1 MDNTTVFTKTAK
13 GITQVNQRTASLPR
27 DLMKVLKL
35 VDGKSTFAQI
45 MEKAGMDKP
54 SLDKAVK
61 ALIKDGYA
69 RVFETR
75 KEEVGAATDDDFDF
89 TAPGKLPGSG
99 QKVVAAAALDISA
112 LARQQEALDAERK
125 ARENAQNAA
134 RDKARQQAEARAKA
148 DAEARAKVEAE
159 KRAMEQAQRA
169 KEASER
175 ARAELEAKLREEEA
189 RKKAMAEHHAR
200 VAAEQKIKQEEE
212 ARKLAELRARAQA
225 EANAR
230 ARAELEAKVREEEA
244 RKRVLADEQ
253 ARQAAQE
260 RAKEEAESRALAEI
274 RAKAESEAKALA
286 EARSRAE
293 AEAQALAK
301 ARAEAE
307 LAAQT
312 QAKAAVA
319 SENELKARL
328 KEEIEARIRGE
339 MEALLR
345 DEIEDKT
352 RAEMQEQIMAE
363 ARLAARAE
371 LEERLR
377 EEREALQK
385 AEMAMRIEAERAA
398 TERAEG
404 EAKLRA
410 EAEARAAAE
419 SAGRQ
424 KAEEEARRLRLAE
437 ARAREEVEAA
447 AREKAAVAEIAARE
461 KAEAAREMAAAAEI
475 AAREKAEAEARL
487 EAERKAK
494 IEAQARASVEAE
506 EAERR
511 QKELAARVET
521 ERKAREEAEKR
532 AQIEARARAT
542 VEETTRERVTAEIE
556 GDMTR
561 RAELEG
567 KAQAKAYMQ
576 AKEQAE
582 LDEDARIRAEQE
594 KKARAIAEVLRT
606 RVEPDVEE
614 VAAAPR
620 RRGKKTNWVRT
631 IGIGAVV
638 VLVVAVGLLH
648 VVPLRGFADK
658 LERGLGGWLHD
669 EVSISSL
676 KFSLVPSPHLKI
688 EGIAVGKSLDAKA
701 THGRV
706 FVDIGAL
713 LGDRVV
719 INALELENVAITGEA
734 PRRILSWGRKDGKKD
749 AAEIDQVRLRNVKL
763 DVKPA
768 LPAFEAKLAFGRDGA
783 LKQATLSGEGKWTA
797 VIRPR
802 ESDFDV
808 TFDARGLDLPI
819 GPPIAIADI
828 SAKGVLTANDLTVS
842 EFEASVLEGKVN
854 GTLQVSW
861 GPAVRMSSDLAIARM
876 QAGPLV
882 AAFTKDIAVTGKLE
896 GNFSVAAESPAL
908 ATLLAAPRAQGKFR
922 LTDGSISNADL
933 VASMQSS
940 DAGSRAGVTKF
951 AELTGDL
958 AAADGRLAYRALSLQ
973 GGVLR
978 SNGGVDIA
986 ATGALS
992 GRLAVELRSN
1002 IAQDRGAFSVSGT
1015 VARPIL
1021 RRGG

>member
-1 MDNTTVFTKTAK
+1 MDNSTVFTKTAK
-13 GITQVNQRTASLPR
+13 GITQVNQRTASVSR
-27 DLMKVLKL
+27 DLMKILKF

-45 MEKAGMDKP
+45 MQKADVDKP
-54 SLDKAVK
+54 TLEKTMRL
-61 ALIKDGYA
+61 LIKDGFA

-75 KEEVGAATDDDFDF
+75 KEEVGGGAEDDFDF
-89 TAPGKLPGSG
+89 TAPGKLPGST
-99 QKVVAAAALDISA
+99 QRVVAAAANDISA
-112 LARQQEALDAERK
+112 LARQQEKLDAERK
-125 ARENAQNAA
+125 ARENAQVAA

-148 DAEARAKVEAE
+148 DAEARAKGEAE
-159 KRAMEQAQRA
+159 KRAVEQAQRA

-175 ARAELEAKLREEEA
+175 ARVELDAKMREEEA

-200 VAAEQKIKQEEE
+200 LAAEQKIKQEEE
-212 ARKLAELRARAQA
+212 ARKLAELKARAQA

-230 ARAELEAKVREEEA
+230 ARAELEARVREEEA
-244 RKRVLADEQ
+244 KKRALAEEQ
-253 ARQAAQE
+253 ARQAALE
-260 RAKEEAESRALAEI
+260 KAKEEAESRELAEI
-274 RAKAESEAKALA
+274 RAKAETEAKALA
-286 EARSRAE
+286 EARARAE

-307 LAAQT
+307 LAAQH

-339 MEALLR
+339 METLLR
-345 DEIEDKT
+345 DEIEEKA
-352 RAEMQEQIMAE
+352 RAEMQAQIMAE
-363 ARLAARAE
+363 ARLAAKAE

-385 AEMAMRIEAERAA
+385 AEMEMRIQAERAA

-419 SAGRQ
+419 STARQ
-424 KAEEEARRLRLAE
+424 KAEDEARRLRLAE

-447 AREKAAVAEIAARE
+447 AREKAVAAELAARE
-461 KAEAAREMAAAAEI
+461 KAEAAEV

-487 EAERKAK
+487 EAERQAK
-494 IEAQARASVEAE
+494 FAAQARASVDAE

-511 QKELAARVET
+511 QKALAARIET
-521 ERKAREEAEKR
+521 ERRAREEAEKR
-532 AQIEARARAT
+532 AQIETRARET
-542 VEETTRERVTAEIE
+542 VEETTREKVKAEIE

-582 LDEDARIRAEQE
+582 LDEDARIRSEQE

-606 RVEPDVEE
+606 KVESDVEE

-620 RRGKKTNWVRT
+620 RRGKRTNWVRT
-631 IGIGAVV
+631 IGIGAAAL
-638 VLVVAVGLLH
+638 LVVGVGLLH
-648 VVPLRGFADK
+648 VIPLRGFADK

-676 KFSLVPSPHLKI
+676 KFSLVPTPHLKI

-719 INALELENVAITGEA
+719 INTLELENVTITGEA
-734 PRRILSWGRKDGKKD
+734 PRRILSWGRMEGKKD
-749 AAEIDQVRLRNVKL
+749 AAEVDQVRLRNVKL
-763 DVKPA
+763 DVKPE
-768 LPAFEAKLAFGRDGA
+768 LPLFEARLAFGGDGA

-802 ESDFDV
+802 ESEFDV
-808 TFDARGLDLPI
+808 TFDARGWDMPI
-819 GPPIAIADI
+819 GPPIPVSDI

-842 EFEASVLEGKVN
+842 EFEAAALEGKVN
-854 GTLQVSW
+854 GTLKVSW
-861 GPAVRMSSDLAIARM
+861 GPAVSLASDLAISRLL
-876 QAGPLV
+876 AGPLV
-882 AAFTKDIAVTGKLE
+882 GAFTKNIAVTGRVE
-896 GNFSVAAESPAL
+896 GNFSVAAESPTL
-908 ATLLAAPRAQGKFR
+908 AALLAAPKVQGKFR

-951 AELTGDL
+951 AELTGDF
-958 AAADGRLAYRALSLQ
+958 AAADGRVAYRALNLQ

-978 SNGGVDIA
+978 SNGGIDIA
-986 ATGALS
+986 AGGALS